1 MLYVIMGIL
10 ALILGSFLNVV
21 IYRLP
26 KMIEAEIKYDC
37 AILLHQTPPPPLT
50 LNLWLPR
57 SFCSHCK
64 NTIPFYANIP
74 LVSYFIQK
82 GKCLSCGAAISMQY
96 PLIEAMTL
104 LLVLFITA
112 HFGLGITLL
121 FSTIYIA
128 FIIPLFVIDTQH
140 QLLPDVLTLSLL
152 WLGLIANTQGVFC
165 TLQDAVFGAA
175 IAYTLLWLVM
185 KIFYIITGKQGM
197 GHGDFKLFAALG
209 AWFGVFMLPFILLFS
224 SILGV
229 ICGLLYLYIT
239 KQSRHTPIPF
249 GPFLCMAGFF
259 SLFYGKTILSWY
271 FI

>member
-26 KMIEAEIKYDC
+26 KMIETGIKYDC
-37 AILLHQTPPPPLT
+37 AILLNKKPPPAPS

-57 SFCSHCK
+57 SFCPKCK
-64 NTIPFYANIP
+64 KTIPFYANIP
-74 LVSYFIQK
+74 LVSYFIQR
-82 GKCLSCGAAISMQY
+82 GRCLSCKAAISKQY
-96 PLIEAMTL
+96 PLVEAMSL
-104 LLVLFITA
+104 ILILFVTA
-112 HFGLGITLL
+112 YFGLSITLL
-121 FSTIYIA
+121 FATIYIA
-128 FIIPLFVIDTQH
+128 FIIPLFVIDAHH
-140 QLLPDVLTLSLL
+140 QILPDVLTLSLL

-165 TLQDAVFGAA
+165 PIQEAVFGAV
-175 IAYTLLWLVM
+175 IAYILLWLVM
-185 KIFYIITGKQGM
+185 KTFYLVTGKQGM

-209 AWFGVFMLPFILLFS
+209 AWFGIFMLPFILLFS

-229 ICGLLYLYIT
+229 ICGLIYLYIT
-239 KQSRHTPIPF
+239 KKSRHTPIPF
-249 GPFLCMAGFF
+249 GPFLCIAGFF